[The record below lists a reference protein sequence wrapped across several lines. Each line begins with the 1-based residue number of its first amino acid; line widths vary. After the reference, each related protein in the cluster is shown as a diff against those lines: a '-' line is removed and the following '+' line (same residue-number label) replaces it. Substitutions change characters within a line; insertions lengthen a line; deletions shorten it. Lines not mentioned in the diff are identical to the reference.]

1 MFRSIL
7 LLFFFLLLGSA
18 SAGLLFVRNPDGTF
32 TEKVDNGSGTLRGR
46 DDPDKCTCIETLP
59 ADFAPPSSLDGRSQS
74 SRTDKTEENCTCIE
88 SLPAD
93 FIPGTKNAHAT
104 AEDPLDDEDDELVH
118 GYSPDHK
125 INQNGNLR
133 YSDLP
138 LVEKSLKKDI
148 FMLIAK
154 NEDYMS
160 FLNNPSHKNLF
171 VMINDMIRGPSQE
184 VLQDQIWNKI
194 LAIETYYKKFVE
206 PLNRPDS
213 IEKVMKLLMR
223 LEGASGAGELTVEDT
238 VQLDQNLEKL
248 AFLFNQNLTQRLL
261 TMIENNL
268 HPVRLEHKRSHHVR
282 KSAISETS
290 TGVPSSN
297 QTENFVNVPPSFFG
311 RMENITDIDDPTIHV
326 GPRRS
331 MPFTHN
337 NGTKVDV
344 SKVNSS
350 ENHVEKDVVTVTNAR
365 KSSDDARVGPRNS
378 SFEDDVKKFLSGS
391 SKEDSSPSA
400 GKDSEMTGGKHPGQK
415 TTSSSQTHLR
425 EFDTIVP
432 PVKKNAAS
440 AVNDHPSILTETE
453 MTEGSHPGQKT
464 NSSSKTHLLRQEHP
478 SVRTNTYQTIPRSH
492 ISGFDVNALNPKLPG
507 CEFSSK

>member
-1 MFRSIL
+1 MFRSSLPL
-7 LLFFFLLLGSA
+7 LFFLLLGSV

-46 DDPDKCTCIETLP
+46 DEPDKCSCIETLP

-160 FLNNPSHKNLF
+160 FLNNPSHKDLF

-194 LAIETYYKKFVE
+194 LAIEAFYKKFVE

-238 VQLDQNLEKL
+238 VQLDENLEKL

-268 HPVRLEHKRSHHVR
+268 HPVSLEHKRSHHVR
-282 KSAISETS
+282 KSAVSETS

-297 QTENFVNVPPSFFG
+297 QTDNFVNVPPSSFG
-311 RMENITDIDDPTIHV
+311 RMENIT
-326 GPRRS
+326 
-331 MPFTHN
+331 F
-337 NGTKVDV
+337 

-350 ENHVEKDVVTVTNAR
+350 ENHVEKDVVTVTNDR
-365 KSSDDARVGPRNS
+365 KSSDDARVGPRNF
-378 SFEDDVKKFLSGS
+378 SFGDDVKKFLSGS
-391 SKEDSSPSA
+391 SKEDSSLSA
-400 GKDSEMTGGKHPGQK
+400 GKDSEMAEGKHPGQK
-415 TTSSSQTHLR
+415 TTSSSKTHLR
-425 EFDTIVP
+425 EVDTIVP

-440 AVNDHPSILTETE
+440 AVDDHPSILTETE
-453 MTEGSHPGQKT
+453 MTEGNHPGQKT
-464 NSSSKTHLLRQEHP
+464 TSSSKTHLREFDTIVP
-478 SVRTNTYQTIPRSH
+478 PVRRTRGNS
-492 ISGFDVNALNPKLPG
+492 
-507 CEFSSK
+507 FS